1 MTRAVDTTRR
11 ASSPE
16 ARALLDLARTAVKNL
31 VVLIRNSQLYDP
43 SNKVFDE
50 PIKRIRS
57 TVQAAIELERRFDL
71 EIDGFEVFV
80 NGIRVRAD
88 LRNLHLSK
96 FFVEELTRRGLGGVG
111 FPAAPDAQA
120 IGVFLRL
127 LGGAP
132 DDSKD
137 PTSEFNRRLTEAG
150 ATGILALPPRRH
162 EEKPPTD
169 RRQRAIETYQQA
181 LDFLRY
187 CMTNLESPADVNVR
201 EAKRVVY
208 KLVDL
213 SYEGGGGF
221 SMLGLTAIKGH
232 DQYTFNHMVNVCI
245 LAIAFGQRLGLAR
258 DKLSRLGLSALYHD
272 LGKLKIPLDI
282 LGKHGPLTD
291 EEWAV
296 MGNHTVFGAR
306 ELFPM
311 IATDRDAV
319 LRVLVALQHHIGY
332 DGSGYP
338 KTRMRTDPILYARI
352 VAIVDAFDAMT
363 TRRVYQRKFLPDEAL
378 AQIQKVSGA
387 KYDPLLVKA
396 FVACIGIY
404 PVGSTVLLSNG
415 EVGVVCEPNQD
426 PAGVH
431 RPKIRL
437 ATDTRGNPIPDDV
450 IDLAAPEHASN
461 SIVRCIDPES
471 FGINAAHFAV

>member
-1 MTRAVDTTRR
+1 MTRADDTRR

-16 ARALLDLARTAVKNL
+16 TRALLDLARNAVQQM
-31 VVLIRNSQLYDP
+31 VVMIRNSQLYDP

-50 PIKRIRS
+50 PIRRIRS
-57 TVQAAIELERRFDL
+57 TVQAAIELERKFNL

-80 NGIRVRAD
+80 NGIRIRVD
-88 LRNLHLSK
+88 LRNVHL
-96 FFVEELTRRGLGGVG
+96 FRYFVEELTRRGLGGVG
-111 FPAAPDAQA
+111 FSAAPDAWA
-120 IGVFLRL
+120 IAAFLGL
-127 LGGAP
+127 LASAA

-137 PTSEFNRRLTEAG
+137 HTSEFNRRLNEAD
-150 ATGILALPPRRH
+150 ATGILALPLRRH
-162 EEKPPTD
+162 EDRRPTD

-181 LDFLRY
+181 LDFIRY
-187 CMTNLESPADVNVR
+187 SMINLESPADVNVR
-201 EAKRVVY
+201 EAKRMIY

-232 DQYTFNHMVNVCI
+232 DEYTFNHMVNVCI

-258 DKLSRLGLSALYHD
+258 DQLSRLGLCALYHD
-272 LGKLKIPLDI
+272 LGKLNISLDI
-282 LGKHGPLTD
+282 LGKHGPLSD

-319 LRVLVALQHHIGY
+319 LRVLSALQHHIGY

-338 KTRMRTDPILYARI
+338 KTRMRTEPILFARI
-352 VAIVDAFDAMT
+352 VAVVDAFDAMT
-363 TRRVYQRKFLPDEAL
+363 TKRVYQRMFLPDEAL
-378 AQIQKVSGA
+378 AQLQKASGA

-404 PVGSTVLLSNG
+404 PVGSTVLLSSG
-415 EVGVVCEPNQD
+415 VVGVVCEPNQD
-426 PAGVH
+426 PAWVH
-431 RPKIRL
+431 RPKVRM
-437 ATDTRGNPIPDDV
+437 ATDTRGNPIPDHV
-450 IDLAAPEHASN
+450 VDLAAPQNASD
-461 SIVRCIDPES
+461 SILRCVDPET

>member
-1 MTRAVDTTRR
+1 MTRTADTRR
-11 ASSPE
+11 AASPE
-16 ARALLDLARTAVKNL
+16 ARALLDLARNAVQQL

-43 SNKVFDE
+43 SNKVFVE

-57 TVQAAIELERRFDL
+57 TVQEAIELERKFDL

-80 NGIRVRAD
+80 NGIRVRVD
-88 LRNLHLSK
+88 LRNLHLFK
-96 FFVEELTRRGLGGVG
+96 YFIEELTRRGLGGVG
-111 FPAAPDAQA
+111 FLAAPDTQA
-120 IGVFLRL
+120 LGIFLGL
-127 LGGAP
+127 LAGAP

-137 PTSEFNRRLTEAG
+137 HASEFNRRLTEAG

-181 LDFLRY
+181 LDFIRY
-187 CMTNLESPADVNVR
+187 CMTDLESPADVNVR
-201 EAKRVVY
+201 EAKRMVY

-232 DQYTFNHMVNVCI
+232 DDYTFNHMVNVCI

-258 DKLSRLGLSALYHD
+258 DRLSRLGLCALYHD
-272 LGKLKIPLDI
+272 LGKLNISLDI
-282 LGKHGPLTD
+282 LGKHGPLSD

-319 LRVLVALQHHIGY
+319 LRVLSALQHHIGY

-338 KTRMRTDPILYARI
+338 KTRMRTEPILFARI
-352 VAIVDAFDAMT
+352 VAVVDAFDAMT
-363 TRRVYQRKFLPDEAL
+363 TKRVYQRMFLPDEAL
-378 AQIQKVSGA
+378 AQLQKASGA

-404 PVGSTVLLSNG
+404 PVGSTVLLSSG
-415 EVGVVCEPNQD
+415 VVGVVCEPNQD
-426 PAGVH
+426 PAWVH
-431 RPKIRL
+431 RPKVRM
-437 ATDTRGNPIPDDV
+437 ATDTRGNPIPDHV
-450 IDLAAPEHASN
+450 VDLAAPQNASD
-461 SIVRCIDPES
+461 SILRCVDPDT